1 MQVAYPGANGTTT
14 ELLKFMAMH
23 RYINRSKE
31 FYFIKE
37 KFLLVRMTVVLLLSG
52 GSDCSAVGLGCDGY
66 KLTCTYGSSWGT
78 HSVDKVLL
86 KFSSYI
92 YTSSTLIPF

>member
-14 ELLKFMAMH
+14 ELLKFMAMY

-37 KFLLVRMTVVLLLSG
+37 KFL
-52 GSDCSAVGLGCDGY
+52 
-66 KLTCTYGSSWGT
+66 
-78 HSVDKVLL
+78 
-86 KFSSYI
+86 
-92 YTSSTLIPF
+92 